1 MMKFFILYIGVFLI
15 SINLF
20 GQIHI
25 SNCNQK
31 MLAEHRKAHT
41 YWNSKQQDSLCIIGL
56 DSARKDVANGIIKYY
71 NIGKAPI
78 RAYAISRYIG
88 NTYGIEFESAYC
100 TSESDFFCYNRIM
113 DSVLNSK
120 YDGNFWKKA
129 YDKVDSVQ
137 QLGLIDRFVMYKGGE
152 KMRLKD
158 FKMILKKNK
167 VKYKKITGYCMLI
180 IDSTGQ
186 VSKIEHISCDPK
198 GLEVRI
204 SEVIM
209 QMQNWLPGIEFGKLQ
224 TEQTHFEFDI
234 KNDY

>member
-1 MMKFFILYIGVFLI
+1 MKFFILYIGTILI

-20 GQIHI
+20 GQIQV

-31 MLAEHRKAHT
+31 MLSEHRKAHT
-41 YWNSKQQDSLCIIGL
+41 YWNSNQQDSLCVVGL

-71 NIGKAPI
+71 NIGKAPV
-78 RAYAISRYIG
+78 RAYAISSYIG
-88 NTYGIEFESAYC
+88 KRFGIEFESAYC

-113 DSVLNSK
+113 DSVLNAK
-120 YDGNFWKKA
+120 YNGDFWKKA

-137 QLGLIDRFVMYKGGE
+137 QLGLIDRFVIYKGGDE
-152 KMRLKD
+152 KRIKD
-158 FKMILKKNK
+158 FKRLLKMNK
-167 VKYKKITGYCMLI
+167 VKYKRISGYCTLI

-198 GLEVRI
+198 GLEDRI
-204 SEVIM
+204 SEIIL
-209 QMQNWLPGIEFGKLQ
+209 QMQNWLPGIEFGKPQ

-234 KNDY
+234 KNGH